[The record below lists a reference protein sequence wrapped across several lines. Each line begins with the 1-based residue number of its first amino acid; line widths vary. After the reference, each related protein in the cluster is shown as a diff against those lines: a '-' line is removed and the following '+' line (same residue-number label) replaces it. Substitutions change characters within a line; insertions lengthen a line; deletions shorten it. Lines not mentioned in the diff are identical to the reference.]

1 MKKIK
6 KFIREIVPIY
16 MLIALAL
23 AGILVVPSCFL
34 TMLGIISIKTLQT
47 IVYIAAIPFIASF
60 FFLFF
65 II

>member
-6 KFIREIVPIY
+6 KFIREIIPIY
-16 MLIALAL
+16 MLIALAF

-34 TMLGIISIKTLQT
+34 AMLGIISIKALQT
-47 IVYIAAIPFIASF
+47 IVYVAATPFIASF